1 MKFIKRIINFVKIF
15 IRKRKN
21 RKLLKKQK
29 SQPMGMNYID
39 FRKETNVLDV
49 DLIDKNISE
58 KARKKVRQFT
68 KTIIIT
74 YTITSIIWITW
85 SYLLATYA
93 MIVLLNVEPMSSLSE
108 KVCDVIS
115 GYIIVYCLKAFFET
129 FAEKGMELIERHI
142 NKDIESS
149 ESINSIN
156 DDKPVG

>member
-74 YTITSIIWITW
+74 YTITSIVWITW

-93 MIVLLNVEPMSSLSE
+93 
-108 KVCDVIS
+108 D
-115 GYIIVYCLKAFFET
+115 T
-129 FAEKGMELIERHI
+129 
-142 NKDIESS
+142 
-149 ESINSIN
+149 
-156 DDKPVG
+156 

>member
-156 DDKPVG
+156 DDEPVG